1 MEYNKTTIA
10 IGLIA
15 IMVIFLVIYALPG
28 VLKDNASDVCV
39 IDGECQHE
47 QDYEFIVNLTPFFIG
62 LGFIFGIIAFYL
74 FFNKKAE
81 KKKIET
87 GVLLALL
94 NNDERKI
101 ISKIIE
107 KKGEVIQTSLSR
119 IEGLGKVKAHRLI
132 KKLEKRGVVE
142 IEPYG
147 KTNLIKLNNRIK
159 EGLF

>member
-1 MEYNKTTIA
+1 MEYNKTDVA
-10 IGLIA
+10 IGLIS
-15 IMVIFLVIYALPG
+15 IMIIFLVIYSLPG
-28 VLKDNASDVCV
+28 VLKENASNVCM
-39 IDGECQHE
+39 IDGECLHE
-47 QDYEFIVNLTPFFIG
+47 KDYEFLVNLIPFFIG
-62 LGFIFGIIAFYL
+62 IGFIFGIVVFYL
-74 FFNKKAE
+74 FFNKE
-81 KKKIET
+81 VKKEKIEA

-101 ISKIIE
+101 ISKLIE
-107 KKGEVIQTSLSR
+107 KQGEVIQTSLSR

-132 KKLEKRGVVE
+132 RKLEKRGVVE